1 MLNELPAGACDCHA
15 HVFGPLDRFPFIAER
30 SYTPAQTLPSDYR
43 EMLRSI
49 GLTRGVVIQPSVFGA
64 DNAATLNAVK
74 ELGPNYRGVAVLRP
88 EIGDRE
94 LADFMSAGV
103 RGVRLSDLTTGGVPL
118 SHLETMAARLKG
130 SGWHIQIFA
139 NFSEDR
145 ELPTRIAKL
154 GVPVVIDH
162 LGVIDPAAG
171 TSDPGFH
178 AIVALLRDGLAWV
191 KLSGAYISSKE
202 KLPYP
207 DVAPIASAYVAAA
220 PDRLVWGSD
229 WPHPAAPGAPPE
241 TRRLLELLAAW
252 APDVARRRQILVENP
267 ATLYGFPSP

>member
-1 MLNELPAGACDCHA
+1 MPSELPVGACDCHA

-30 SYTPAQTLPSDYR
+30 SYTPAPKLPSDYH

-49 GLTRGVVIQPSVFGA
+49 GLTRGVVVQPSVFGT

-74 ELGPNYRGVAVLRP
+74 ELGPNYRGIAVLRP
-88 EIGDRE
+88 EIGDRQ
-94 LADFMSAGV
+94 LADLTSAGI
-103 RGVRLSDLTTGGVPL
+103 RGVRLADHTTGGVPL
-118 SHLETMAARLKG
+118 SQLETMAARLKG
-130 SGWHIQIFA
+130 SGWHIQVFA
-139 NFSEDR
+139 NFSKDR
-145 ELPTRIAKL
+145 ELPVRIAKL

-162 LGVIDPAAG
+162 LGLIDPAAG
-171 TSDPGFH
+171 TNDPGFR

-202 KLPYP
+202 KLPYA

-229 WPHPAAPGAPPE
+229 WPHPAVPGAPPE
-241 TRRLLELLAAW
+241 DRSLLKLLATW
-252 APDVARRRQILVENP
+252 APDAATRKQILVDNP
-267 ATLYGFPSP
+267 ATLFGFPSP